1 MARCTPARPIL
12 NPLSDGAFV
21 IRFGVMRLDNLRD
34 ATSLCYGSL
43 SFYGLSF
50 YRENGLSPDEIALL
64 ARKPHRLMRKAR
76 VGEIRKGGFGI
87 ERWGRF
93 PHLTLQLELRPTD
106 DELKRL
112 AALFGDPE
120 ANPHPVS

>member
-1 MARCTPARPIL
+1 MHSNAPDTQ
-12 NPLSDGAFV
+12 NPLGDDAFV
-21 IRFGVMRLDNLRD
+21 IRFGVMRLDDPRD
-34 ATSLCYGSL
+34 ATSRCYESL
-43 SFYGLSF
+43 GFYGLSF
-50 YRENGLSPDEIALL
+50 YGESGLRPDEIALL

-76 VGEIRKGGFGI
+76 VGEIRKGGFEI

-93 PHLTLQLELRPTD
+93 PHLTLRFEGRPTD

-112 AALFGDPE
+112 ADLFDDPE